1 MPGVKISGTGILP
14 VPRVAPLDAAHPY
27 CLLPIA
33 YCLLPIP
40 YCLFPIPYSLAR
52 SAITLLLSPMVKTL
66 SRSWFLCLSLSSFLV
81 ACSAP
86 TLNNQQPKVVSLTVS
101 VAASLQDAMKAIK
114 VLYTKQTPEV
124 TIIYNFASSGSL
136 QQQIEQGAPVDV
148 FISAAPKQM
157 NALDSKGLLLEK
169 TRQNIL
175 NNQVVLVS
183 YKDDNGIYNF
193 KDLRSDK
200 ISKIAMGNPESVPSG
215 QYAKEVL
222 TTLNLFEQLKPKL
235 VFGKDVRQ
243 VLSYV
248 ETGNVDAGLVYATDA
263 NVSNQVK
270 RVATAPPES
279 YSRIIYPVAVLKE
292 SKNPDHAN
300 QFVQFLISDSAK
312 NVFLKY
318 GFTMVDN

>member
-1 MPGVKISGTGILP
+1 MIK
-14 VPRVAPLDAAHPY
+14 
-27 CLLPIA
+27 
-33 YCLLPIP
+33 
-40 YCLFPIPYSLAR
+40 SL
-52 SAITLLLSPMVKTL
+52 T
-66 SRSWFLCLSLSSFLV
+66 RSWFLCLSLSLV
-81 ACSAP
+81 LIACNAL
-86 TLNNQQPKVVSLTVS
+86 TFNNQQPEVVSLTVS

-114 VLYTKQTPEV
+114 VLYTKETPDV

-157 NALDSKGLLLEK
+157 NALESKGLLLEG
-169 TRQNIL
+169 TRQSLL
-175 NNQVVLVS
+175 NNQVVLVTP
-183 YKDDNGIYNF
+183 KDQTGISNF
-193 KDLRSDK
+193 KDLRSDN
-200 ISKIAMGNPESVPSG
+200 ISKIAMGDPESVPAG
-215 QYAKEVL
+215 HYAKEVL
-222 TTLNLFEQLKPKL
+222 SSLNLFEQLKPKL

-263 NVSNQVK
+263 KVSNQVK

-300 QFVQFLISDSAK
+300 QFVQFIISDSAK
-312 NVFLKY
+312 TIFLRY
-318 GFTMVDN
+318 GFIMADKGVGSRE

>member
-1 MPGVKISGTGILP
+1 
-14 VPRVAPLDAAHPY
+14 
-27 CLLPIA
+27 
-33 YCLLPIP
+33 
-40 YCLFPIPYSLAR
+40 
-52 SAITLLLSPMVKTL
+52 MVKSL
-66 SRSWFLCLSLSSFLV
+66 IRSWFLCLSLSLVLV
-81 ACSAP
+81 ACNAP
-86 TLNNQQPKVVSLTVS
+86 TLNNQQPEVVSLTVS

-114 VLYTKQTPEV
+114 VLYTKETPDV

-136 QQQIEQGAPVDV
+136 QQQIEQGAPVDI

-157 NALDSKGLLLEK
+157 NALESKGLLLERCSAVLGETPMSDCIK
-169 TRQNIL
+169 KGTRQSLIT
-175 NNQVVLVS
+175 NQVVLVTP
-183 YKDDNGIYNF
+183 KDENGISNF
-193 KDLRSDK
+193 KDLRSDN
-200 ISKIAMGNPESVPSG
+200 ISKIAMGDPESVPAG

-222 TTLNLFEQLKPKL
+222 NTLNLFDKLKPKL

-263 NVSNQVK
+263 KLSNQVK
-270 RVATAPPES
+270 IVATAPPES

-300 QFVQFLISDSAK
+300 QFVQFIMSDSAK
-312 NVFLKY
+312 TVFLMY

>member
-1 MPGVKISGTGILP
+1 MIK
-14 VPRVAPLDAAHPY
+14 
-27 CLLPIA
+27 
-33 YCLLPIP
+33 
-40 YCLFPIPYSLAR
+40 SL
-52 SAITLLLSPMVKTL
+52 T
-66 SRSWFLCLSLSSFLV
+66 RSWLLCLSLSLVLV
-81 ACSAP
+81 ACNGA
-86 TLNNQQPKVVSLTVS
+86 TLKKQQPEVVSLTVS

-114 VLYTKQTPEV
+114 VLYTKETPDV

-157 NALDSKGLLLEK
+157 NALESKGLLLERCSAVLGEIPMSDCIK
-169 TRQNIL
+169 KETRQSL
-175 NNQVVLVS
+175 VNNQVVLVTP
-183 YKDDNGIYNF
+183 KDHNSISNF
-193 KDLRSDK
+193 KDLTSDN
-200 ISKIAMGNPESVPSG
+200 ISKIAMGDPESVPAG
-215 QYAKEVL
+215 HYAKEVL
-222 TTLNLFEQLKPKL
+222 SSLNLFEQLKPKL

-300 QFVQFLISDSAK
+300 QFVQFIIGDSAK
-312 NVFLKY
+312 TVFLRY
-318 GFTMVDN
+318 GFIMAE